1 MSITCPLI
9 RKQTAGAA
17 MCQSACTTV
26 VPGVCVVWPLL
37 GFFPAV
43 FMQQIVLDVYKMR
56 QEINFLGV
64 FALGERMERRQRPKS
79 LSFSPSNATYGCS
92 STCSAF
98 GNSHSCT
105 STIQG
110 IIYHRHLGKVLDGSD
125 WCLRFSVTASSC
137 LEPDDAPRGAV
148 HSAD

>member
-1 MSITCPLI
+1 MKEWNVDRGQSLFPSCTF
-9 RKQTAGAA
+9 QAA
-17 MCQSACTTV
+17 EPFHPPDTM
-26 VPGVCVVWPLL
+26 
-37 GFFPAV
+37 
-43 FMQQIVLDVYKMR
+43 
-56 QEINFLGV
+56 
-64 FALGERMERRQRPKS
+64 
-79 LSFSPSNATYGCS
+79 YGWS
-92 STCSAF
+92 STCSAGVF
-98 GNSHSCT
+98 ANSHSCT